1 MSLYNM
7 VPEPKVSLVDK
18 IVSLLGIPMF
28 VAYLAYLGLPVIAAT
43 VLGFAFFVGLI
54 GIVFLIGVGLAALL
68 VPLGINAGAIAMTLV
83 IAYVVIVRRLSPPA
97 PMRTNG
103 DELHDKADAI
113 IGQMK
118 AERRSRYHHS

>member
-7 VPEPKVSLVDK
+7 VPEPKVSLTDK
-18 IVSLLGIPMF
+18 LFSLLGIPMF

-43 VLGFAFFVGLI
+43 VLGFAFFVALI

-68 VPLGINAGAIAMTLV
+68 VPLGINAGAIAMALV
-83 IAYVVIVRRLSPPA
+83 IAYIVFVRRLSPPT
-97 PMRTNG
+97 PRTNG

-113 IGQMK
+113 IDQMK